1 MQIFFPRLHCEFR
14 IESLNTDM
22 LSAAELGSI
31 SSAHQEMETS
41 EADSAPMLN
50 ASQSQ

>member
-1 MQIFFPRLHCEFR
+1 MQIFFPRLYCEFR

-31 SSAHQEMETS
+31 SSAHQMETS